1 MNKDIHLHL
10 KQMED
15 SVKRQNEW
23 QTISAKKG
31 KKVGES
37 SSSMSIPT
45 GPQAV
50 NKASTSQT
58 TTSSQASS
66 LPATTQQA
74 SFPPLPSSS
83 KAPLPQQATPARP
96 PVFTGVQSSLGKAP

>member
-1 MNKDIHLHL
+1 
-10 KQMED
+10 MED
-15 SVKRQNEW
+15 SVKHKNEW
-23 QTISAKKG
+23 QTIPGKKG

-37 SSSMSIPT
+37 SSSTSAPT
-45 GPQAV
+45 GPQAI
-50 NKASTSQT
+50 NKAAASQT
-58 TTSSQASS
+58 TTSPQASS
-66 LPATTQQA
+66 LLATTQQA